1 MDPVAG
7 ATQLYVSQHTPSHKH
22 LAWQRSWADLLWIL
36 WMEHIMHSF
45 DLCRHWLLESSCTP
59 LNLPVDKIVEIAEV
73 CQKVAQRHENTHTSC
88 PTIWSLHS
96 FKLVGLCCPLPQERQ
111 LAGLGDPHT
120 LLCTSIQPGK
130 GSWADRNSH
139 TLWLMTMV
147 VMQIGLDG
155 LGRLEDSLS
164 SFDVVMACQHWQAS
178 IHSFAPHGWPFWSG
192 LLVMAHG
199 CQARIVFL

>member
-1 MDPVAG
+1 MEIMSGPYWPSHNFPAMTMTVSLPAYFNLDPVAG

-96 FKLVGLCCPLPQERQ
+96 FKLVGLHCPFPQE
-111 LAGLGDPHT
+111 
-120 LLCTSIQPGK
+120 
-130 GSWADRNSH
+130 
-139 TLWLMTMV
+139 
-147 VMQIGLDG
+147 
-155 LGRLEDSLS
+155 
-164 SFDVVMACQHWQAS
+164 WQVCRA
-178 IHSFAPHGWPFWSG
+178 
-192 LLVMAHG
+192 
-199 CQARIVFL
+199 